1 MSKSIAKNSKG
12 PSRSLSAR
20 SLSTK
25 SSSSHGDGALF
36 RPEPHFV
43 SKQEMRSWRS
53 VLQVFTVVRQPLI
66 ASEAL
71 NTDACIHH
79 PRLIESLGLKY
90 PNPEKFFRTIY
101 VQPLLTFH
109 VKIGPGVGLLSV
121 PDWLDWD
128 PKPNSFFYDHLPPA
142 RQALPKPL
150 NFSNPSKVRIGGMVH
165 ELQGGYF
172 QKFTRTAL

>member
-1 MSKSIAKNSKG
+1 MSKSIAKNPKG
-12 PSRSLSAR
+12 LSRSLSAR
-20 SLSTK
+20 SLSAK

-128 PKPNSFFYDHLPPA
+128 PTLFFCDHLSPA

-150 NFSNPSKVRIGGMVH
+150 KVSKGDGKVRIGGMVQ

-172 QKFTRTAL
+172 QKSTRTSL